1 MSKTF
6 KLECTTCEFRR
17 MDGVCKNCNRTNG
30 LISMPK
36 KYQNKFHNACTDACD
51 MLIGPCACGAWH
63 HTRDWEGKFPET
75 YKIKDNKEVE

>member
-1 MSKTF
+1 
-6 KLECTTCEFRR
+6 
-17 MDGVCKNCNRTNG
+17 
-30 LISMPK
+30 MPK